1 MKRFCRNFATRN
13 KVVAQN
19 CHFGIANLKKFKH
32 IINWTIWSVLALYVL
47 LVVLIQLPFMQRQIG
62 RLVEGAVSGKL
73 GTEVSVGRVNLGFFN
88 RLIID
93 DVAIKDQRQEDLLQ
107 VRRMSVKMEL
117 LPLLDGRVAISSAQ
131 LFGARLHLYRDSA
144 GAVPNYQFAVDALSS
159 PDNDDASKLDLR
171 IGSLIVRSLALG
183 YDQLDAP
190 STPGRFNPLHL
201 SISDVSAHI
210 LLRALDNDQL
220 SLLVKRI
227 SLKEQSG
234 LELRQLAFKLEA
246 DKHAALLS
254 DLSLQTQN
262 SHLSVDS
269 LNATYQL
276 DSLKNT
282 LSYDVNHFKCF
293 FVPGDFACLLPAH
306 FPADHSLQVDAAFS
320 GGVRS
325 LVCRHL
331 DISSPDESLQLQ
343 LSGRLHEA
351 GWHANVSRLN
361 VSSQLLTELHDL
373 LPSVPPLVDRLGN
386 VSLAGSAYQD
396 DLGRISAQGN
406 LHTGLGQLALH
417 GDMTPEADTWT
428 LDVGTDSLDMQRLL
442 AHPSFGLLAARLHLS
457 GRGQAIGIEGAVPR
471 IDWQGYSYRDLS
483 LDGSYSPQ
491 GVEGKLKLDD
501 PNLLADVEG
510 SVSLASR
517 TPRIRLTGNI
527 GSVAPQTLHLTDY
540 WGDAVFS
547 AVIDADFS
555 ASSLADA
562 EGTVDLDD
570 FIMIQ
575 GDTARYHLDN
585 LHVKSGYADGRHFL
599 RLNSDFGEMELQ
611 GKFYWNTLAQSL
623 ASAVPML
630 TTKRRQGNNDFVL
643 AMRLTDSQ
651 WLKKLTGIPLDLEGP
666 MHLNAQVCDSTSSIE
681 VSSYVSSF
689 LYGADQYHDATL
701 RLTTQGD
708 SSLCNASLTRL
719 TDNGKPLYVKLAA
732 HTSDSQL
739 FSTLTL
745 NTEGTDGGTVNTIT
759 SLYQNDKGLRET
771 HVRVMP
777 SELTVKGQ
785 LWELEPCDI
794 LYSEKRLMVDQFTI
808 HHGDEHLIIDGIAS
822 TSQGDSLL
830 VDLRGVDIASLLDIV
845 NFHSVEFGGRATGRA
860 YICQAFDNLQAW
872 ADIFVPDFLFQ
883 YAPMGKLEAHA
894 FWNADEGQVDLDA
907 FIDDGADAQ
916 TYIDGYVSPRQ
927 QQIELGIRARGTSIG
942 FVHSFTNSFVGH
954 IEGHAHGD
962 VRVHGPLKGINLSG
976 EAVVDGLATITP
988 LGIRYTFHD
997 DTVRMVPDTIM
1008 FRDFIVYDRD
1018 LHTIHFDGAVGH
1030 HDLKDF
1036 YFDLQG
1042 TADHLLAYDFPQL
1055 EPGSTIG
1062 GTIWADGQTVIRGRS
1077 GEVVI
1082 DCDVTPASPSFFIYN
1097 AASPDAVSNQQFITW
1112 GEASQRGRGDT
1123 AHYDEEQG
1131 SSLPVQ
1137 AASTSGAD
1145 NAQDGGRSDL
1155 RINLRINAI
1164 PDATLRLLMDQR
1176 SGDYITL
1183 NGSGVLRASYYN
1195 KGPFQM
1201 FGTYN
1206 VERGTYSM
1214 TIQNILKKIFQF
1226 QPGSSL
1232 VFGGDP
1238 LQAALNLK
1246 ARHTVNGVSLSDL
1259 GLGNSFTSNTIR
1271 VNCLMNILGT
1281 AGEPRVEFDLEMP
1294 TVNSEEEQMIR
1305 SIIASEQEL
1314 NQQVVYLLGIGRF
1327 YTQGANNASTQGY
1340 GQTELAMQSLLSST
1354 VSSQINQILSQV
1366 IKNDDWNFGANIST
1380 GNEGWH
1386 NAEYEGLFSG
1396 RMLNNRLLING
1407 QFGYRDNA
1415 TQAAPSFIGDFD
1427 IQYVLTPGGS
1437 LSLKAYNQTNDR
1449 YFTHS
1454 SLNTQGIGII
1464 MKKDFNGLKDLFTIR
1479 RKKNK

>member
-1 MKRFCRNFATRN
+1 MA
-13 KVVAQN
+13 
-19 CHFGIANLKKFKH
+19 ILKKFKH
-32 IINWTIWSVLALYVL
+32 IINWTIWSLLALYVL
-47 LVVLIQLPFMQRQIG
+47 LIVLIQLPAVQRWMG
-62 RLVEGAVSGKL
+62 NVVASTLGGTL
-73 GTEVSVGRVNLGFFN
+73 GTEVRVGRVNLGFFN

-93 DVAIKDQRQEDLLQ
+93 DVAIKDQRQKDLLN
-107 VRRMSVKMEL
+107 VRRMAVKMEL
-117 LPLLDGRVAISSAQ
+117 LPLLDGRVSISSAQ
-131 LFGARLHLYRDSA
+131 LFGAHAFLYRDSA
-144 GAVPNYQFAVDALSS
+144 QAVPNYQFAIDALSS
-159 PDNDDASKLDLR
+159 SDKQEPSKLDLHV
-171 IGSLIVRSLALG
+171 GSLIVRNLSLD

-190 STPGRFNPLHL
+190 ATPGRFNPRHL
-201 SISDVSAHI
+201 NVSDVSAHI
-210 LLRALDNDQL
+210 LLRALNDNQL

-227 SLKEQSG
+227 SLKELSG

-246 DKHAALLS
+246 DKREAMLS
-254 DLSLQTQN
+254 DLSLQIQN
-262 SHLSVDS
+262 SSLSVDS
-269 LNATYQL
+269 INATYQL

-282 LSYDVNHFKCF
+282 LNYDVNHFKCLL
-293 FVPGDFACLLPAH
+293 VPGDFACLLPRPV
-306 FPADHSLQVDAAFS
+306 PANHSLHVDAAFS
-320 GGVRS
+320 GGLGS
-325 LVCRHL
+325 LVCQHL
-331 DISSPDESLQLQ
+331 DISSPDEVLLLQM
-343 LSGRLHEA
+343 SGSIGES
-351 GWHANVSRLN
+351 GWQASV
-361 VSSQLLTELHDL
+361 SQLNISNRLLAELHDIF
-373 LPSVPPLVDRLGN
+373 PSVPSIVDRLGD
-386 VSLAGSAYQD
+386 VSLAGSASQD

-406 LHTGLGQLALH
+406 LRTGLGQLALH
-417 GDMTPEADTWT
+417 GNMTPEADTWA
-428 LDVGTDSLDMQRLL
+428 LDVGTDSLDMQRML

-457 GRGQAIGIEGAVPR
+457 GRGQAVGIEGAVPR
-471 IDWQGYSYRDLS
+471 FDWQGYAYRDLIV
-483 LDGSYSPQ
+483 DGSYSPQ

-510 SVSLASR
+510 SVSLSSR

-527 GSVAPQTLHLTDY
+527 GSVAPQKLHLTDY

-547 AVIDADFS
+547 AVIDADFT

-570 FIMIQ
+570 FIMTQ
-575 GDTARYHLDN
+575 GDTAHYHLDN

-599 RLNSDFGEMELQ
+599 RLNSDFGEMELH
-611 GKFYWNTLAQSL
+611 GKFFWNTLAQSFV
-623 ASAVPML
+623 SAVPML
-630 TTKRRQGNNDFVL
+630 STSRSQGNNDFVL

-666 MHLNAQVCDSTSSIE
+666 MHLEAQVCDSSRSIE
-681 VSSYVSSF
+681 VNSYVSSF
-689 LYGADQYHDATL
+689 LYGSDQYHDATL
-701 RLTTQGD
+701 TLTTQGD

-719 TDNGKPLYVKLAA
+719 TDKGKPLYVKLAA
-732 HTSDSQL
+732 HTADEQL

-759 SLYQNDKGLRET
+759 KHYQNDKGLRET

-777 SELTVKGQ
+777 SQLTVKGQ

-822 TSQGDSLL
+822 THQGDSLMI
-830 VDLRGVDIASLLDIV
+830 DLRGVDIASLLDMV

-860 YICQAFDNLQAW
+860 YICQAFDNPEAW

-883 YAPMGKLEAHA
+883 EAPMGKLESHA
-894 FWNADEGQVDLDA
+894 LWNVDEGQIDLDA
-907 FIDDGADAQ
+907 FIDGGTDAQ

-927 QQIELGIRARGTSIG
+927 QQIDLGIRARGTSIG

-976 EAVVDGLATITP
+976 EAVVDGLAFIKP
-988 LGIRYTFHD
+988 LGTTYTFHD
-997 DTVRMVPDTIM
+997 DTVRMVPDTIA
-1008 FRDFIVYDRD
+1008 FRDFIAYDRD
-1018 LHTIHFDGAVGH
+1018 LHTVRFNGAVGH
-1030 HDLKDF
+1030 HDLKNF

-1055 EPGSTIG
+1055 EPGSSIG
-1062 GTIWADGQTVIRGRS
+1062 GTIWADGETVIRGHS

-1097 AASPDAVSNQQFITW
+1097 AASPDAINNQQFITW
-1112 GEASQRGRGDT
+1112 GEAPQQPPVMD
-1123 AHYDEEQG
+1123 G
-1131 SSLPVQ
+1131 SKYAYSEPSATIPLREGQVGGPS
-1137 AASTSGAD
+1137 AASAESSG
-1145 NAQDGGRSDL
+1145 GGSDL

-1183 NGSGVLRASYYN
+1183 NGTGVLRASYYN

-1259 GLGNSFTSNTIR
+1259 GLGNAFTSNTIR

-1454 SLNTQGIGII
+1454 SLNTQGIGVI